1 MQKNRKKSSAS
12 APAPSASLAGS
23 KNPWNWPASTF
34 SEVTPPSPL
43 MVAATELLEKPLQ
56 VRFPGW
62 GLLPENGLPSATEVA
77 TDSAPIGTHQIQDF
91 FITCFP
97 MRLDCL
103 VDVSKFEAKL
113 NSYVKQ
119 SIGLERYN

>member
-23 KNPWNWPASTF
+23 KNPWNWPAST
-34 SEVTPPSPL
+34 PPSPL
-43 MVAATELLEKPLQ
+43 MLAPTELLEKPLQ

-77 TDSAPIGTHQIQDF
+77 TDSAPIGTHQIQHF
-91 FITCFP
+91 FITYFP
-97 MRLDCL
+97 RAFSCL
-103 VDVSKFEAKL
+103 VHGSKFEAKL

-119 SIGLERYN
+119 TVGVERYN